1 MLQDIAMYIL
11 DITNNSIR
19 AEAKNIHVSFQNSK
33 AKNECR
39 LIIKDDGIGM
49 NKKQLDQVVNPFF
62 TTRTTRKIGLGL
74 SFLHQLAIQCKGEL
88 SIDSKEGEGT
98 TVELWYRRDHY
109 DAPPL
114 GNLAESAIVLL
125 QANADIDYVFT
136 FKTDCGEFVFDT
148 KEIKDQ
154 LEDVSISEP
163 SILLWLKEYIETG
176 LSLI

>member
-1 MLQDIAMYIL
+1 VLQDIAMYIL

-19 AEAKNIHVSFQNSK
+19 AEAKNIQVIFENFASK
-33 AKNECR
+33 NVCR

-49 NKKQLDQVVNPFF
+49 DEKQLEQVINPFY

-114 GNLAESAIVLL
+114 GNLAESTIVLI
-125 QANADIDYVFT
+125 QANAEINYLFA
-136 FKTDCGEFVFDT
+136 FETDKGKFVFDT
-148 KEIKDQ
+148 KEVKKELDN
-154 LEDVSISEP
+154 VSISEP
-163 SILLWLKEYIETG
+163 SILLWLKEYIEEG